1 MNIAISLLSGGLV
14 NRGAEHSMLM
24 LAEDLVSL
32 GHQVTV
38 FQAGPKNPKA
48 SYNTISIS
56 LPSIP
61 TSHKPTTF
69 FGKVFERLYLNH
81 RGILTLIFSLRIK
94 SKLHPFDVIIPTD
107 GFWSVLCA
115 RWGRKKSA
123 KIICVGLAGMGWTD
137 RDTLQMS
144 PDIFVALSTTAS
156 IWAKKINPHVYVT
169 TIPLQVDQQRFRT
182 SQPLAL
188 PFTQPIV
195 LTVAALTKYKRVDAV
210 IRAVAK
216 VPHCVLLVLGQGEE
230 QNHLQ
235 QLANKL
241 LPNRHL
247 IKTVNF
253 DSLPQVYKTAT
264 AFVLVSEPQEAF
276 GQVLVEAMAAGLPI
290 VTTND
295 PIRKEIVGEQGIF
308 VDSGDEASLVTGIK
322 IALSRKK
329 IAYNT
334 HRFDRIE
341 IAKQYET
348 LFHTIS

>member
-56 LPSIP
+56 LPIIP

-137 RDTLQMS
+137 KDTLRLA
-144 PDIFVALSTTAS
+144 PDIFVALSSTALT
-156 IWAKKINPHVYVT
+156 WAQQINPHVKSIVL
-169 TIPLQVDQQRFRT
+169 PLQVDVDKFKKSHPFQ
-182 SQPLAL
+182 L
-188 PFTQPIV
+188 PFNQPVV
-195 LTVAALTKYKRVDAV
+195 LTVAALTRYKRVDTV
-210 IRAVAK
+210 IKAMAK
-216 VPHCVLLVLGQGEE
+216 ISQGILLILGQGEE
-230 QNHLQ
+230 YDRLQ
-235 QLANKL
+235 QLAQAVI
-241 LPNRHL
+241 PNRYL
-247 IKTVNF
+247 IKTVDF
-253 DSLPQVYKTAT
+253 DTLPQIYKTAS
-264 AFVLVSEPQEAF
+264 AFVLASDSQEAF
-276 GQVLVEAMAAGLPI
+276 GQVLVEAMAADLPI

-295 PIRKEIVGEQGIF
+295 PIRKEIVGEQGIY
-308 VDSGDEASLVTGIK
+308 VNQNDPQALVNGIQT
-322 IALSRKK
+322 ALSQGKTT
-329 IAYNT
+329 YDMN
-334 HRFDRIE
+334 RFDRIE
-341 IAKQYET
+341 IAKQYEQ
-348 LFHTIS
+348 LCQS